1 MLTGKIDQ
9 VLNLNVKMN
18 GKSIKQQDKLY
29 EMIIEF
35 SNKIT
40 KQFPDSQIVIASDLS
55 EASGI
60 CLQDREKY

>member
-9 VLNLNVKMN
+9 VLNLNIKMN

-40 KQFPDSQIVIASDLS
+40 KQFPDSQIVIGSDLS
-55 EASGI
+55 QASGI

>member
-9 VLNLNVKMN
+9 SLNLGIKMN

-29 EMIIEF
+29 EMLVEF
-35 SNKIT
+35 SEKIN
-40 KQFPDSQIVIASDLS
+40 KQFPDAQVNIGSNLTK
-55 EASGI
+55 ASGI